1 MIEPVQ
7 IARMCKSVR
16 KQEGGKRVAQQST
29 KVRVDGHDLK
39 VSSLDKVLYPAT
51 GTTKADVMRYY
62 LEVADVMVPR
72 SRAGR

>member
-1 MIEPVQ
+1 M
-7 IARMCKSVR
+7 
-16 KQEGGKRVAQQST
+16 AQQST